1 MSNLEK
7 PKVTKPWSKEMY
19 EWNDNVS
26 QLMKTEIKVQIEN
39 YKDDWS
45 KLNQLIQLCGGVK
58 YGDGYTIEDLYEGCL
73 RELENVQNYWLNEE
87 WDYAVKKGIVS
98 NCVNVEFVG
107 Y

>member
-26 QLMKTEIKVQIEN
+26 QLMKTEIKIQIEN
-39 YKDDWS
+39 YKDDWN
-45 KLNQLIQLCGGVK
+45 KLNQLIQLCGGIK
-58 YGDGYTIEDLYEGCL
+58 FGDGYDVEDLYECCL
-73 RELENVQNYWLNEE
+73 EELENVQNYWLNEE

-98 NCVNVEFVG
+98 NCVKVEFVG

>member
-1 MSNLEK
+1 MINTEK
-7 PKVTKPWSKEMY
+7 PKVTKPWSNEMY
-19 EWNDNVS
+19 DWNDKVS
-26 QLMKTEIKVQIEN
+26 ELMKAEIKVQIEN